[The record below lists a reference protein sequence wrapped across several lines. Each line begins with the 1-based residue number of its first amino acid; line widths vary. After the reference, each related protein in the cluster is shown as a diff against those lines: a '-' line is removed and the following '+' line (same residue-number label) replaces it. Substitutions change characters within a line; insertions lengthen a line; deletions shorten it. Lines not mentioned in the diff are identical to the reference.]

1 MRGVGW
7 PTRVIPLI
15 DTMPKSRFHL
25 FLLSGLAELI
35 RRAWR
40 ISTGESSAA
49 RRKSPTCRGLH
60 QQLLVVGL
68 ALTAP
73 VLGQDRARLE
83 VDYRGELLVIEADR
97 IISADPTIAEG
108 DVVVTYEDLTLKT
121 GRLIYHRNRNL
132 VVAED
137 GIEVTQGIQWLKG
150 TNGEFKLGD
159 KTGFIDNAEGFTDD
173 ELFVRARR
181 LLKTGPNT
189 YKVQDGFL
197 TACEEAVP
205 KWSFSVSNATLKV
218 ASSASATHAILKI
231 KKVPVFYLPYL
242 RVPVR
247 QDQRSTGFLLPS
259 TGTSSNKGRRITQ
272 GFYVVLGRSADLLIE
287 EDYFSERGFGH
298 SFTFRTRPNRNSYL
312 YLNGYAINDRKD
324 QGGTSFTG
332 TGQTRFGDG
341 YRLVADFNLVSNF
354 VFRRVFADSFYLATK
369 PTEASHL
376 FLTRNAGPSSLN
388 VRLSREETVFRTR
401 NAVTTAAPSFQF
413 NLNGLQISDL
423 PIYFALDALAE
434 GVSRVDSQIETPALT
449 QRLDF
454 YPRFYFSLDLPQ
466 GLKLT
471 PRIGVRETFYSN
483 SLEQTTSGKEE
494 VTSVNL
500 NRDYF
505 DFTLTLDGWGLSKIY
520 RQGSSR
526 AIKHLIEPLFRYR
539 YTTGIDNYTETIL
552 FDERDAIANT
562 NEVEFGLVNRFF
574 VRGRSG
580 TREWLSVKVA
590 QKYFADPG
598 FGGAFQSG
606 VNQFFPL
613 YTLTG
618 FHYGAIE
625 RRFSP
630 LTTVARITPSRR
642 FSFDVHSDY
651 DVSFNRLRNLAVT
664 GFLNR
669 GRLGLATTY
678 FLTEEL
684 EAGTRKNNQLQG
696 SVRWGNFR
704 RGLSF
709 TNIFSYDARSK
720 ALLNLR
726 ARANYFWDCC
736 GIAVEYQRLNLGL
749 RQEREIRF
757 SFFLKGIGSFGTIRR
772 PDTLF

>member
-1 MRGVGW
+1 M
-7 PTRVIPLI
+7 IE
-15 DTMPKSRFHL
+15 TMTKPRFRL
-25 FLLSGLAELI
+25 FLLSGLAGLI
-35 RRAWR
+35 RRAWGTP
-40 ISTGESSAA
+40 TGGSSEA
-49 RRKSPTCRGLH
+49 RRKSPTRHGFH
-60 QQLLVVGL
+60 YQIVVVGL
-68 ALTAP
+68 ALAAP

-83 VDYRGELLVIEADR
+83 VSYRGELLVIEADR

-108 DVVVTYEDLTLKT
+108 DVVVTYEDMTLKT
-121 GRLIYHRNRNL
+121 GRLIYHRQREL

-137 GIEVTQGIQWLKG
+137 GIEMIQGIQWLKG

-173 ELFVRARR
+173 ELFVKARR

-189 YKVQDGFL
+189 YKAQDGFL
-197 TACEEAVP
+197 TACQEAVP

-218 ASSASATHAILKI
+218 ASSASAAHAILRI
-231 KKVPVFYLPYL
+231 KNVPVFYLPYL

-298 SFTFRTRPNRNSYL
+298 SFTFRTRPNQNSYL
-312 YLNGYAINDRKD
+312 YLNGYMIDDRKD
-324 QGGTSFTG
+324 QGGASFTG
-332 TGQTRFGDG
+332 TGETSFGDG

-354 VFRRVFADSFYLATK
+354 VFRRVFADSFYLATR
-369 PTEASHL
+369 PSEASQL

-388 VRLSREETVFRTR
+388 VRLARAETVFPRR
-401 NAVTTAAPSFQF
+401 NAVTAAVPSFQF
-413 NLNGLQISDL
+413 NVNGMQISDL

-434 GVSRVDSQIETPALT
+434 GVSRTDSQIETPTLT
-449 QRLDF
+449 QRLDL
-454 YPRFYFSLDLPQ
+454 YPKFYFSVDLPQ

-471 PRIGVRETFYSN
+471 PRIGVRETFYSD
-483 SLEQTTSGKEE
+483 SLEQTEE
-494 VTSVNL
+494 GRRLTPDSL
-500 NRDYF
+500 HRDYF

-520 RQGSSR
+520 RQGSSG
-526 AIKHLIEPLFRYR
+526 AFKHLIEPLFRYR
-539 YTTGIDNYTETIL
+539 YTSGIDNFTETIL
-552 FDERDAIANT
+552 FDENDAIANT
-562 NEVEFGLVNRFF
+562 NEIEFGLVNRFF
-574 VRGRSG
+574 VHQRTRSG
-580 TREWLSVKVA
+580 SSTREWLSIKVA
-590 QKYFADPG
+590 QKYFGDPD

-606 VNQFFPL
+606 RVNQFFPL
-613 YTLTG
+613 YTQTG
-618 FHYGAIE
+618 FHYGAIR

-630 LTTVARITPSRR
+630 LTTVARVTPSRR
-642 FSFDVHSDY
+642 LSFDVHSDY
-651 DVSFNRLRNLAVT
+651 DVNFNRVRNLAVT
-664 GFLNR
+664 GFLNK
-669 GRLGLATTY
+669 GRLGLATTF

-709 TNIFSYDARSK
+709 SNIFSYDARSK
-720 ALLNLR
+720 SLLNLR
-726 ARANYFWDCC
+726 ARTNYFWDCC
-736 GIAVEYQRLNLGL
+736 GVAVEYHRLNLGL